1 MGLSK
6 GFEGKKKS
14 SGRIEDGTYV
24 ARIVQLIDLGMQEI
38 EWEGEKKQQQ
48 KVFIT
53 FEFPTERVE
62 VDGVDRPRW
71 LSKDY
76 TVSLSE
82 KAALYKLLKAVDPD
96 GKITSKGRNVKAIL
110 GLPIMIEV
118 GSTSTGNAKI
128 ISVARPMKGMPV
140 GELENP
146 TTFFDLDYADKAI
159 FDKLPKWLQ
168 DKITNG
174 LDFSSSVFE
183 KEIDDLDQ
191 NPF

>member
-146 TTFFDLDYADKAI
+146 TTFFDLDYADKVI

-174 LDFSSSVFE
+174 IDFSSSVFE

>member
-1 MGLSK
+1 
-6 GFEGKKKS
+6 
-14 SGRIEDGTYV
+14 
-24 ARIVQLIDLGMQEI
+24 
-38 EWEGEKKQQQ
+38 
-48 KVFIT
+48 
-53 FEFPTERVE
+53 
-62 VDGVDRPRW
+62 

-110 GLPIMIEV
+110 GLPIMVEV

-128 ISVARPMKGMPV
+128 VSVARPMKGMPI

-159 FDKLPKWLQ
+159 FDNMPKWLQ
-168 DKITNG
+168 DKITSG
-174 LDFSSSVFE
+174 IGFSSSVFE